1 MELLESKR
9 QDKGKMRIDDLLN
22 KLPELKGK
30 KLDDINNYGLVSEK
44 IKNRLYIRTREGF

>member
-1 MELLESKR
+1 
-9 QDKGKMRIDDLLN
+9 MRIDDLFN

-44 IKNRLYIRTREGF
+44 IKGKIYIRTRNGF